1 MTAEQAEVVGQ
12 YVAVKRLTQL
22 RPERTAAHPT
32 GEAAYGRSLFVVNP
46 GVPIEDAMES
56 LSELLS
62 SAGETLYATAM
73 GERTLL
79 LHDAWLVKHTLDAAK
94 AVVDSLKESLAVQR
108 LNPHGA

>member
-1 MTAEQAEVVGQ
+1 
-12 YVAVKRLTQL
+12 
-22 RPERTAAHPT
+22 
-32 GEAAYGRSLFVVNP
+32 
-46 GVPIEDAMES
+46 
-56 LSELLS
+56 
-62 SAGETLYATAM
+62 M

>member
-1 MTAEQAEVVGQ
+1 MKPVTVTTVEG
-12 YVAVKRLTQL
+12 YGF
-22 RPERTAAHPT
+22 HPT
-32 GEAAYGRSLFVVNP
+32 GEAHQERSLFVVNP

-94 AVVDSLKESLAVQR
+94 AVVDSLKESLTAQR
-108 LNPHGA
+108 LKPHGA

>member
-1 MTAEQAEVVGQ
+1 MKPATVTTVEG
-12 YVAVKRLTQL
+12 YGF
-22 RPERTAAHPT
+22 HPT
-32 GEAAYGRSLFVVNP
+32 GEAHQERSLFVVNP

-79 LHDAWLVKHTLDAAK
+79 HDAWLVKHTLDAAK

-108 LNPHGA
+108 LKPHGA